1 MLSNVR
7 LSGVRFSFGAA
18 LIALAAFAAAGPA
31 AAADETKRF
40 DDWELQCRDRAP
52 EGFPKCIITQNVTA
66 EESKLGL
73 LSAAIYFRPG
83 VNTPSLGFNLA
94 PQAIKEAGM
103 VLQIDTKPALELPIQ
118 SCNPNICVVRA
129 DTPRSGAEHAPQRQ
143 PRHRRLQDPARP
155 ADRGSALPEGIRQCI
170 QGTGAAQGPL
180 IDITGGA
187 SETPSHQSMA

>member
-52 EGFPKCIITQNVTA
+52 EGFPKCIITQNVVA
-66 EESKLGL
+66 EETKLGL

-83 VNTPSLGFNLA
+83 ANTPSLGFNLA

-129 DTPRSGAEHAPQRQ
+129 ALRDQVLNMLRSGTRGIVGFKIPPDQR
-143 PRHRRLQDPARP
+143 
-155 ADRGSALPEGIRQCI
+155 I
-170 QGTGAAQGPL
+170 AAQLSLKGFGNAYKEL
-180 IDITGGA
+180 EKRKGR
-187 SETPSHQSMA
+187 